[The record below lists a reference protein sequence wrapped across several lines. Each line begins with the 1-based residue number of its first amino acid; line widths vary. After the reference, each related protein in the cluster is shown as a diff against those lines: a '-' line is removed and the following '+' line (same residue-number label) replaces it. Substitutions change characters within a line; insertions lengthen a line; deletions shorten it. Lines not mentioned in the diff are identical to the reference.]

1 MPSETNISQQT
12 QRDLKTILETL
23 DPRIHELNAAR
34 RLNEGRSSTSSA
46 AATDRHE
53 RFAERHL
60 LSGLRKEVASV
71 QG

>member
-1 MPSETNISQQT
+1 MIISQQT
-12 QRDLKTILETL
+12 QRDLENILEIL
-23 DPRIHELNAAR
+23 DQRIHELNAAR
-34 RLNEGRSSTSSA
+34 RLNEGRRSTSS

-60 LSGLRKEVASV
+60 LSGLRNEVAGV

>member
-46 AATDRHE
+46 ATDRHG
-53 RFAERHL
+53 RHL
-60 LSGLRKEVASV
+60 LSGLRNEVVGV

>member
-46 AATDRHE
+46 ATDRH
-53 RFAERHL
+53 ERHL
-60 LSGLRKEVASV
+60 LSGLRNEVAGV

>member
-1 MPSETNISQQT
+1 MIISQQT
-12 QRDLKTILETL
+12 Q
-23 DPRIHELNAAR
+23 RIHELNAAR

-53 RFAERHL
+53 RHL
-60 LSGLRKEVASV
+60 LSGLRNEVAGV

>member
-1 MPSETNISQQT
+1 MTSETNISQQT
-12 QRDLKTILETL
+12 QRDLENILETL
-23 DPRIHELNAAR
+23 DQRIHELN
-34 RLNEGRSSTSSA
+34 EGRRSTSSA

-60 LSGLRKEVASV
+60 LSGLRNEVVGV

>member
-1 MPSETNISQQT
+1 MIISQQT
-12 QRDLKTILETL
+12 QSGLGNILETL

-46 AATDRHE
+46 ATDRH
-53 RFAERHL
+53 ERHL
-60 LSGLRKEVASV
+60 LSGLRNEVAGV

>member
-1 MPSETNISQQT
+1 MIISQQT

-23 DPRIHELNAAR
+23 DQRIHELNAAR
-34 RLNEGRSSTSSA
+34 RLTEGRPSTSS

-60 LSGLRKEVASV
+60 LSGLRNEVAGV

>member
-1 MPSETNISQQT
+1 MIISQQT
-12 QRDLKTILETL
+12 QSGLGNILETL

-53 RFAERHL
+53 RHL
-60 LSGLRKEVASV
+60 LSGLRNEVAGV

>member
-1 MPSETNISQQT
+1 MIISQQT
-12 QRDLKTILETL
+12 Q
-23 DPRIHELNAAR
+23 RIHELNAAR

-60 LSGLRKEVASV
+60 LSGLRNEVAGV